1 MAETVLPGVTIEVRA
16 EGLIVPLGITVGNLG
31 VVGTASKGEPN
42 KPTILGSFGEAQ
54 EVFGDYDPWIDG
66 TKDELTL
73 VRALE
78 IAFNHGATT
87 AIAVRVAGALKH
99 TAGLVLKSTGGDG
112 ITLEAKT
119 EGTWGNDIEV
129 AVEAADANAFVE
141 TETLPGAGPF
151 KLANTKVV
159 KSSRN
164 RIRIVPGGGG
174 LEQSLEIIYTTE
186 PPLPPAPAPG
196 PGQVRVTLTGA
207 DAGKLDFGTP
217 PAATDKVVA
226 SYVVDQA
233 VANKVTV
240 RYRNSEEV
248 YAVVNGRD
256 LANDLKSSALVK
268 GTEVPAHATE
278 RLSTLA
284 FTRLTGGNNG
294 AAAADY
300 PKGLENLSDQDAHII
315 VAAGKDE
322 NFGATLKGHCELA
335 SSDTFKRD
343 RIAVV
348 GSSSTSQD
356 ATTVLN
362 SILAHNL
369 NSDRLIFVGPG
380 IKVPD
385 RAAVPP
391 VDVILPGAYAAAAI
405 AGMLGGSE
413 PHTSP
418 TNKLLS
424 VNGLQARF
432 TLPQL
437 RQLVQARVL
446 ALEVRDGFR
455 IVKGITTATDT
466 AFHQI
471 TTRRIVDFAKA
482 GVRSAA
488 NPFIG
493 KLNNERVRGALRT
506 SINSF
511 LSDMVDREMLIS
523 YDLDVSA
530 TRQQEIRGIVK
541 VTMVLRP
548 TFSIDFIQVTIFLE

>member
-31 VVGTASKGEPN
+31 VVGTASKGPVN
-42 KPTILGSFGEAQ
+42 VPTILGSFSEAQ
-54 EVFGDYDPWIDG
+54 EVFGDYDPWING
-66 TKDELTL
+66 TSNELTL

-87 AIAVRVAGALKH
+87 AIAVRVAEASKQA
-99 TAGLVLKSTGGDG
+99 AGLVLKSTGGDG
-112 ITLEAKT
+112 VTLEAKT

-129 AVEAADANAFVE
+129 AIGTADANAFIEAEDVV
-141 TETLPGAGPF
+141 GPAF
-151 KLANTKVV
+151 TLANPKVV

-174 LEQSLEIIYTTE
+174 LEQSLEISYDQ
-186 PPLPPAPAPG
+186 PGPG
-196 PGQVRVTLTGA
+196 PGQVNVPTTGA
-207 DAGKLDFGTP
+207 NAGKLEFNTA
-217 PAATDKVVA
+217 PAAGDKVVA
-226 SYVVDQA
+226 SYVVESSA
-233 VANKVTV
+233 ANKVTV

-248 YAVVNGRD
+248 YTVVSGKD
-256 LANDLKSSALVK
+256 LENDLKSSALVK
-268 GTEVPAHATE
+268 GTVVQAHATE
-278 RLSTLA
+278 RLAAPLA
-284 FTRLTGGNNG
+284 FTRLAGGKNG
-294 AAAADY
+294 AGATANY
-300 PKGLENLSDQDAHII
+300 SEGLEKLSDQDAHII
-315 VAAGKDE
+315 VAAGQDE

-348 GSSSTSQD
+348 GSGSTSPD
-356 ATTVLN
+356 ATIVLN
-362 SILAHNL
+362 SLLAHNL

-385 RAAVPP
+385 RTVIPTP
-391 VDVILPGAYAAAAI
+391 EKPSKDVVLPGSYAAAAI

-437 RQLVQARVL
+437 RQLVQARIL
-446 ALEVRDGFR
+446 ALEVREGFR
-455 IVKGITTATDT
+455 IVKGITTSTDT
-466 AFHQI
+466 AWHQI

-530 TRQQEIRGIVK
+530 TRQQEIRGIVR